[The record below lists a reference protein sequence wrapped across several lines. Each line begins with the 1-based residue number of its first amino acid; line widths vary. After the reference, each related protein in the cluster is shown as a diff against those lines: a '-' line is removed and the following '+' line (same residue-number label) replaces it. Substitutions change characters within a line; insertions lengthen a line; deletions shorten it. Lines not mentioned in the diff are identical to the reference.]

1 MKRITLTYFYNFGS
15 VLHPVAEYEYNQD
28 NRTVFIGAC
37 YRLDSYVRGLLEF
50 YKGLQVSRV
59 SGIALLNAIVE
70 VQKWYQETSPDK
82 WDNPDF
88 TVDMK
93 FREVITKAKEFEI
106 VLSAELQTLVTY
118 HPSQKGI
125 YSTADLVERAENI
138 FPEPI
143 LSKLGTKIVSD
154 IRESGKCLAFGND
167 TASAFHMMRATESV
181 LHEYY
186 VYMCN
191 PQLVPKKRLE
201 NWGAYIKEL
210 NGCPK
215 TEVKEVLAILQQ
227 IKDQHR
233 NLIMHPEVFLSP
245 EEAFTLFEI
254 AQAAIIAM
262 ANSLPLPKKKK
273 RKTS

>member
-1 MKRITLTYFYNFGS
+1 MIFVS
-15 VLHPVAEYEYNQD
+15 A
-28 NRTVFIGAC
+28 I

-50 YKGLQVSRV
+50 YKRLQVSRV

-70 VQKWYQETSPDK
+70 VQKWFQETPSDK
-82 WDNPDF
+82 WNNPDF
-88 TVDMK
+88 AADMK
-93 FREVITKAKEFEI
+93 FREVISKAKEFETI
-106 VLSAELQTLVTY
+106 LSAELQTLITY

-143 LSKLGTKIVSD
+143 LSKLDTKVVSD

-167 TASAFHMMRATESV
+167 TACAFHMMRATESV
-181 LHEYY
+181 LHKYY

-191 PQLVPKKRLE
+191 PQPIPKKRLE

-245 EEAFTLFEI
+245 EDSFTLFEI

-262 ANSLPLPKKKK
+262 ASSLPAHKKKAK
-273 RKTS
+273 KTA